1 MARNAHPEVTERRIL
16 DAARELFMEQGYE
29 KTSIQD
35 IVNRLGDLSKGAIY
49 HHFKSKQAILDRLG
63 DEDAQRINAQTKTV
77 FDNPGMTGLQK
88 LRELFRIF
96 TTSADHRDI
105 NRVALPL
112 LDDPKYFTE
121 NMRFWSSQLPNSFR
135 PLIDEGV
142 RDGSIPTEYPQEATE
157 LIALLFNYWLLP
169 HFYPATPAQ
178 LKHRVQCLATMLDAI
193 GVPVFDDELID
204 LTADLYAAF
213 DTPRPSRHSAESHP
227 S

>member
-1 MARNAHPEVTERRIL
+1 MARNAHPEVTEQRIL

-35 IVNRLGDLSKGAIY
+35 IVDRLGDLSKGAIY

-63 DEDAQRINAQTKTV
+63 DDDARRIGDQSRTV
-77 FDNPGMTGLQK
+77 FERNDLNGLQK
-88 LRELFRIF
+88 IRELFRL
-96 TTSADHRDI
+96 SASDADHRNI
-105 NRVALPL
+105 NRVAMPL
-112 LDDPKYFTE
+112 LDDPTYFTD

-142 RDGSIPTEYPQEATE
+142 RDGSIPTEYPQEAAE
-157 LIALLFNYWLLP
+157 MLALLTNYWLLP
-169 HFYPATPAQ
+169 HFYPATAAQ
-178 LKHRVQCLATMLDAI
+178 LRHRVQCLATMLDAI

-204 LTADLYAAF
+204 MTANLYAAF
-213 DTPRPSRHSAESHP
+213 DDRHP